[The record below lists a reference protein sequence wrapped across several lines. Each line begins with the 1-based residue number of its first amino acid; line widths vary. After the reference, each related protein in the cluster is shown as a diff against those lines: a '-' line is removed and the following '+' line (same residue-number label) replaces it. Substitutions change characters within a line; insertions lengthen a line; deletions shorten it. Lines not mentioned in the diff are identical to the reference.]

1 MVPAAYEFPPLEI
14 LQSLIKNSCGGGCY
28 LLPEVPFGCSIHVGE
43 LDKVGDGRG
52 RFVLWLEVC
61 DHSWKGEMEASER
74 VGEGG
79 ASANSITPRKYDSRR
94 LFLEGGSRSLLSINP
109 MSRRRRPCD
118 MVDVR

>member
-1 MVPAAYEFPPLEI
+1 MVPAGCGFPPLEI

-28 LLPEVPFGCSIHVGE
+28 LLPEVPFGCSKHAGE
-43 LDKVGDGRG
+43 LDKVGEGRS
-52 RFVLWLEVC
+52 RFVLCFEVC
-61 DHSWKGEMEASER
+61 IHSWKGEMEASER

-79 ASANSITPRKYDSRR
+79 TSANSITPRKYDSRW

-118 MVDVR
+118 IVDAR